1 MNARPHSN
9 PDSKTEPS
17 SPSSPEPASPPPA
30 TTSATASSRQLT
42 RRLETSSETNSEASS
57 ETTAETSSKS
67 VSDTSMGRPSPE
79 PSPRKTPHD
88 FIEEGQGLVHSL
100 ASRIHLN
107 LPVRVDLDDL
117 VSYGQ
122 LGLAEAAR
130 EFDPARGVQFTTFAY
145 YRIRGAIY
153 DGVSKMSW
161 TSRARL
167 NRLRYLQRANEVLQ
181 QEEES
186 EGAGEAS
193 RGSLQDEAN
202 WFSRVTEKLAV
213 VYLASQ
219 ATDEEGHSRLLETA
233 DKPMP
238 SPMEVREVN
247 ARLHALIDALP
258 LDASRLI
265 RTIYFDG
272 LTLTEAAQQLG
283 ISKSWASRVHARTLD
298 NLAQS
303 LRRIGAD

>member
-1 MNARPHSN
+1 MNARPH
-9 PDSKTEPS
+9 PD
-17 SPSSPEPASPPPA
+17 
-30 TTSATASSRQLT
+30 
-42 RRLETSSETNSEASS
+42 SEASTS
-57 ETTAETSSKS
+57 DHQVKPSRPKTA
-67 VSDTSMGRPSPE
+67 
-79 PSPRKTPHD
+79 HD
-88 FIEEGQGLVHSL
+88 LIEEGQGLVHSL
-100 ASRIHLN
+100 ASRIHHN

-117 VSYGQ
+117 ISYGQ

-130 EFDPARGVQFTTFAY
+130 EFDPNRGVQFTTFAY

-167 NRLRYLQRANEVLQ
+167 NRLRYLQRAHDVLQ
-181 QEEES
+181 QEQESAS
-186 EGAGEAS
+186 EGSG
-193 RGSLQDEAN
+193 RSLQEEAT

-219 ATDEEGHSRLLETA
+219 ATDEEGNQRLLDA
-233 DKPMP
+233 PDKPVP

-247 ARLHALIDALP
+247 ARLHALIEALP